1 MFGEWV
7 QYGRYV
13 LVRSPPS
20 DVLRHAPDL
29 ITAGQTMIGALETEV
44 LTSLRDLG
52 EAPAR
57 DVRKHLEQNGTRL
70 AYTTVATILSRLFEK
85 GLVRRRRETCRGG
98 ERYLYR
104 PADVEQ
110 KYLINLLKGVVAMFG
125 PAGVVHLNEEIAK
138 LNPSEERELRRRLGM
153 D

>member
-1 MFGEWV
+1 MFG
-7 QYGRYV
+7 
-13 LVRSPPS
+13 S
-20 DVLRHAPDL
+20 
-29 ITAGQTMIGALETEV
+29 LETEV
-44 LTSLRDLG
+44 LGALRELK

-57 DVRKHLEQNGTRL
+57 EVRRSLERRGVRV

-98 ERYLYR
+98 ERYVYR

-110 KYLINLLKGVVAMFG
+110 KYLLNLLRGVVAVFG

-138 LNPSEERELRRRLGM
+138 LNPSEERELRRRLKL